1 MVDHRECMKLNA
13 EQSAR
18 IGELNERI
26 RELEDEL
33 EAERAVH
40 RAWLAR
46 FGELPQ
52 SDAAAK
58 L

>member
-1 MVDHRECMKLNA
+1 MKEFFTDAQGRNWVSQ
-13 EQSAR
+13 ETYDK
-18 IGELNERI
+18 
-26 RELEDEL
+26 LEAEL

-52 SDAAAK
+52 SDAATNP
-58 L
+58 